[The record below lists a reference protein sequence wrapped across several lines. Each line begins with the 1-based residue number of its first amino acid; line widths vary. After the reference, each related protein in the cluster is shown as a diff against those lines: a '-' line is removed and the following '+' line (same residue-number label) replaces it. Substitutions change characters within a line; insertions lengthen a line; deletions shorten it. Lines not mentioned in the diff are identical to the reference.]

1 MRIRPAL
8 LSALAVLTTAG
19 LGSGTALAS
28 PTTAPGELARS
39 NAAVLETADITW
51 RTTDTSTLAPGVTVS
66 ELAIT
71 TPKGASQGYLTT
83 VDLTAPGVRTDLLTA
98 PSVAQRQPIDTIA
111 DRAGALAG
119 VNADYFNISEEAS
132 HAGVAPTNSAV
143 GAEIRDGV
151 LRKSAVPMAQR
162 FGEGPSKPVND
173 GTQVVGVDTAGR
185 ASVGSVRF
193 TGTLHSSGFLRGVNR
208 AALVSAADRAGAAV
222 VPLNGL
228 NQYGFARN
236 QIGVFTP
243 EWGTV
248 SRARA
253 ACGSEVA
260 RRDPC
265 ASNVTEVIVR
275 NKRVVSVSP
284 AIGAGQLP
292 AGTIALVGREQG
304 ADLLR
309 RLRPGDVLQAG
320 WRANTSAPYRWAVGA
335 AVTGVD
341 GATLPGLSTALAPRT
356 AAGVTA
362 DGRTLLLLVV
372 DGRRA
377 DSVGVSTLETAQLL
391 LRAGADDTVTLDG
404 GGSTAL
410 VGRTPAEPAVRV
422 LNRPS
427 DGSVRPVPNGIGVFW
442 AQPAAQR

>member
-1 MRIRPAL
+1 MIRIRPAML
-8 LSALAVLTTAG
+8 VSLTVATTATIGAGGALA
-19 LGSGTALAS
+19 
-28 PTTAPGELARS
+28 APAEAP
-39 NAAVLETADITW
+39 NAAPAATDFTW
-51 RTTDTSTLAPGVTVS
+51 RTTTTSTLAPGVSVA

-71 TPKGASQGYLTT
+71 TAAGPSQGHLTT
-83 VDLTAPGVRTDLLTA
+83 VDLTAAGVSTDLLTA
-98 PSVAQRQPIDTIA
+98 PSVGQRQPIDTIA
-111 DRAGALAG
+111 DRAGALAA

-132 HAGVAPTNSAV
+132 HAGVSPTNSAV

-173 GTQVVGVDTAGR
+173 GTQVIGVDHSGR

-193 TGTLHSSGFLRGVNR
+193 TGTLHSSGFLRGANP
-208 AALVSAADRAGAAV
+208 AAVVSAGDRRGAAV

-236 QIGVFTP
+236 QIGVFTT
-243 EWGTV
+243 EWGAV

-275 NKRVVSVSP
+275 NKRVVSVSSS
-284 AIGAGQLP
+284 IGAGQLP
-292 AGTIALVGREQG
+292 DGTVAVVGREQG

-309 RLRPGDVLQAG
+309 KLRPGDVLQAS
-320 WRANTSAPYRWAVGA
+320 WRADTSAPYSWAVGA

-341 GATLPGLSTALAPRT
+341 GATLPGLNKSPAPRT
-356 AAGVTA
+356 AAGVSA

-377 DSVGVSTLETAQLL
+377 DSVGVSTLQTAELL
-391 LRAGADDTVTLDG
+391 LQAGADDTVTLDG
-404 GGSTAL
+404 GGSSAL
-410 VGRTPAEPAVRV
+410 VARTPDEPAVRAV
-422 LNRPS
+422 NQPS
-427 DGSVRPVPNGIGVFW
+427 DGTIRPVPNGIGVFW
-442 AQPAAQR
+442 TQQAAQR